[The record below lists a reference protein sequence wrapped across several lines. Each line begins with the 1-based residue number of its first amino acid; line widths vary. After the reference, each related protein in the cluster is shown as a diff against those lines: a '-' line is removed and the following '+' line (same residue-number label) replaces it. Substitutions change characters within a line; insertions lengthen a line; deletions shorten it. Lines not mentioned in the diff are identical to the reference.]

1 MPVLDSGGGGSF
13 ALRQQILA
21 DGGATAKKK
30 HQGRN
35 VMCDEFIH
43 PGLVSDTR
51 LSRRSFGL
59 MTAAT
64 AGIATGAVAQSNV
77 VETDV
82 TVKTADGNCDAV
94 LFHPPGE
101 GHWPAVLIWPDIM
114 GLRPAF
120 RDMGRRLAEQ
130 GYVVLVP
137 NPFYRSAHA
146 PVVGDNV
153 DFGKDVD
160 LRNRLMGYRGAMTN
174 DGIDRDAQAYLTF
187 LDAQPQTAKR
197 KKAGV
202 QGYCMGGA
210 LAFRTAA
217 AAPGRIAAVGSFHGG
232 NGLVTKNPDSPHLLI
247 PKTNAAF
254 LALQAQNDDA
264 QQPTVKDDLKAAF
277 AAAGKTATV
286 EVYHANHGWCVPGGQ
301 AYDQGEAERAWT
313 ALSALYRTNLT

>member
-1 MPVLDSGGGGSF
+1 
-13 ALRQQILA
+13 
-21 DGGATAKKK
+21 
-30 HQGRN
+30 
-35 VMCDEFIH
+35 MCDEFIH

-59 MTAAT
+59 MTVAT

-77 VETDV
+77 VESDV
-82 TVKTADGNCDAV
+82 TVKTADGSCDAA
-94 LFHPPGE
+94 LFHPAGD

-120 RDMGRRLAEQ
+120 RDMGKRLAGQ

-146 PVVGDNV
+146 PVIGDNF
-153 DFGKDVD
+153 DFGNPDQ
-160 LRNRLMGYRGAMTN
+160 RNRLMGYRAAMSD
-174 DGIDRDAQAYLTF
+174 DGIDRDAQAYLAF

-217 AAPGRIAAVGSFHGG
+217 AVSGRIAAVGSFHGG

-247 PKTNAAF
+247 ARTNAAF
-254 LALQAQNDDA
+254 LVCQAQNDDT

-286 EVYHANHGWCVPGGQ
+286 EVYQANHGWCVPGG
-301 AYDQGEAERAWT
+301 AVYNQGEAERAWT
-313 ALSALYRTNLT
+313 ALGALYRSALV